1 MVPQTPPVEPHAMP
15 LPSDGPRNRSGVT
28 GSAGRAQPPRPSSR
42 WRYVAAAAL
51 LFAVS
56 LAAGWPGVAMY
67 DTVMQ
72 YGQVLSGRYDDWHP
86 PVMVRLWVVL
96 APLGPGAAPML
107 VLQLASYWTGFGL
120 TAAAL
125 GEAGARRRAIATLCL
140 GALPPFLGWQIVV
153 LKDAQLVGAV
163 LAATGSVAWWRLRGL
178 RVPPAAVAAIGV
190 LLGYAILVRAN
201 AVFLVVP
208 LVIMMIPA
216 RPIVRIG
223 AGLVA
228 VLAVL
233 AISPVL
239 NHRVLGA
246 ASSGVERTQALYDLA
261 GIAVRVPD
269 AAHIGLTAQEA
280 QAVIA
285 RRCAKP
291 FFWDP
296 LGDEAHCAPAM
307 ARLRAQP
314 VGQLY
319 ATLIDAMLHHPVAYA
334 GQRLAHWNSTE
345 RWLVPFHW
353 PNAAPPAEPEPNA
366 LGLGR
371 IGAVARGWQAVTR
384 DVVETPLGWPIAWF
398 TAAVAALVAAAQ
410 RPRTPTRDLALALL
424 VSAVALEASFGML
437 SIASDLRYHLWS
449 MVATAVALV
458 LLADGH
464 AVPRGLARAAAVGLA
479 IVILG
484 GVVARF
490 TLPTPPATY
499 KEMLG

>member
-1 MVPQTPPVEPHAMP
+1 MP
-15 LPSDGPRNRSGVT
+15 LSSDGPRNRSGVT

-42 WRYVAAAAL
+42 SRYAAAAAL
-51 LFAVS
+51 LFVLS
-56 LAAGWPGVAMY
+56 LGAAWPGVAMY
-67 DTVMQ
+67 DTIAQ
-72 YGQVLSGRYDDWHP
+72 YRQVLSGRYDDWHP
-86 PVMVRLWVVL
+86 PVMVRLWALL

-107 VLQLASYWTGFGL
+107 VLQLATYWTGFGL
-120 TAAAL
+120 IAAAL
-125 GEAGARRRAIATLCL
+125 GEVGARRRAIAILCL

-163 LAATGSVAWWRLRGL
+163 LAATGLVAWWRLRGL
-178 RVPPAAVAAIGV
+178 RIPPAAVAAIRV

-208 LVIMMIPA
+208 LVVMMIPA
-216 RPIVRIG
+216 RPIARIG

-233 AISPVL
+233 AVSPVI
-239 NHRVLGA
+239 NHGVLGA
-246 ASSGVERTQALYDLA
+246 APSGVERTQALYDLA
-261 GIAVRVPD
+261 GIASRVPD
-269 AAHIGLTAQEA
+269 ATHIGLTAQEA
-280 QAVIA
+280 QAVVA
-285 RRCAKP
+285 RGCAKP

-296 LGDEAHCAPAM
+296 LGDDAHCGPAM

-319 ATLIDAMLHHPVAYA
+319 ATLVDAMLHHPVAYA
-334 GQRLAHWNSTE
+334 SQRLAHWNSTE
-345 RWLVPFHW
+345 RWLVPVHW
-353 PNAAPPAEPEPNA
+353 PNAAPPAEPEPNT

-371 IGAVARGWQAVTR
+371 VGVVARGWQGVTR
-384 DVVETPLGWPIAWF
+384 GVVETPLGWPIAWLV
-398 TAAVAALVAAAQ
+398 AAVAALAVAAR
-410 RPRTPTRDLALALL
+410 RPHAPARDLALALL
-424 VSAVALEASFGML
+424 VSAVALEVSFGVL

-458 LLADGH
+458 LLADGR

-479 IVILG
+479 IVIAG
-484 GVVARF
+484 GVVARA

-499 KEMLG
+499 QGMLG